1 MRYLDH
7 NATTPLDPRVR
18 DAVIAALADPLLQ
31 GNPASVHSTGQRAR
45 AAVEQAR
52 RAVARA
58 LGAEAL
64 EVTFTSGGTEAD
76 NLALIGAAR
85 ALRAAGRPCGLLTSP
100 LEHPAV
106 LAAAGRLQRE
116 GHPLALVAVDAQGR
130 IEADALRAAL
140 RANPETGVVSLA
152 AANHVLGN
160 TYDIP
165 GLVRVV
171 REVAPTVLVHCDA
184 VQAFGKL
191 NLDFHAWDLDL
202 LSVSSHKI
210 YGPKGVGALVHRRRL
225 ALDPLLLGGQQERG
239 RRAGTES
246 VANLAGFGLAAQLAA
261 AELPARHAHVVALAD
276 RLRAGLA
283 NMSDA
288 TVHGDRERRVGN
300 TVSVGFEGCDGQL
313 LAMNLDLA
321 GIAVSYGA
329 ACSSGTPEPSP
340 VLLALGLTPAAAR
353 SALRISLGA
362 GNTED
367 DVDALLA
374 ALPEAIAR
382 VRGAEGGGDWR
393 EVTPS

>member
-1 MRYLDH
+1 VRYLDH
-7 NATTPLDPRVR
+7 NATTPLDARVR
-18 DAVIAALADPLLQ
+18 DAVIAALSDPLLQ

-45 AAVEQAR
+45 AVVEQAR

-58 LGAEAL
+58 VGAEAL

-76 NLALIGAAR
+76 NLALLGAAR
-85 ALRAAGRPCGLLTSP
+85 ALRAAGRPAGVLTSP

-106 LAAAGRLQRE
+106 LAAARRLEQE
-116 GHPLALVAVDAQGR
+116 GHPLALIAVDRYGR
-130 IEADALRAAL
+130 VDPDALRAAL
-140 RANPETGVVSLA
+140 SPEIGVVSLA

-160 TYDIP
+160 AYDIP
-165 GLVRVV
+165 ALVQVV
-171 REVAPTVLVHCDA
+171 REVAPQALFHCDA

-191 NLDFHAWDLDL
+191 PIDFRGWDLDL

-225 ALDPLLLGGQQERG
+225 ALTPLLVGGQQERG
-239 RRAGTES
+239 RRAGTEP
-246 VANLAGFGLAAQLAA
+246 VASIAGFGVAAQLAA
-261 AELPARHAHVVALAD
+261 AELTARQAHVRPLVD
-276 RLRAGLA
+276 RLRAGLLD
-283 NMSDA
+283 MPEV
-288 TVHGDRERRVGN
+288 TIHGDPERRVGN
-300 TVSVGFEGCDGQL
+300 TISAGFSGCDGQL

-340 VLLALGLTPAAAR
+340 VLLALGLPPAEAR